1 MDITFLTW
9 NVEHF
14 NGKKGAEKAGRV
26 ARVISEIRAHAP
38 DVFGILEVEA
48 ATAFG
53 ALAEALTDYNF
64 HLTEGTQTQEILIG
78 WRKSLRAF
86 VTQKGAFKENNI
98 YLRPASLLTIYSDSG
113 RPIPVLFGHFKSSSA
128 PEGFGL
134 RAAMVEKVSAL
145 KRSMDRAAPLHGL
158 TTAPMVFLGDI
169 NTMGLT
175 LTDSPDDIPEA
186 EEIARITRRL
196 ARRNLR
202 PLLKSHP
209 ATYFDGSDGTFGESD
224 LDHIFIDGS
233 IDVVPTQGHEAL
245 VAGWALEPE
254 GAERDAWIA
263 SMSDHAPVVARLRFP
278 TV

>member
-26 ARVISEIRAHAP
+26 ARVIAEIEAHAP

-64 HLTEGTQTQEILIG
+64 HLSEGTQTQEILIG

-86 VTQKGAFKENNI
+86 VTQKGEFKENNI
-98 YLRPASLLTIYSDSG
+98 YLRPASLLTIYSDGG
-113 RPIPVLFGHFKSSSA
+113 RPIPVLFGHFKSSPT

-134 RAAMVEKVSAL
+134 RAAMLEKVGAL
-145 KRSMDRAAPLHGL
+145 KKAMDKAAPSYGL
-158 TTAPMVFLGDI
+158 VTAPMVFLGDI

-186 EEIARITRRL
+186 DEIARMARRL

-202 PLLKSHP
+202 PLVKSHP
-209 ATYFDGSDGTFGESD
+209 ATFFDGSMGTYGESD
-224 LDHIFIDGS
+224 LDHIFADGS
-233 IDVVPTQGHEAL
+233 VEVVPTDGHEAL

-254 GAERDAWIA
+254 GPARDGWIA
-263 SMSDHAPVVARLRFP
+263 SMSDHAPVVATLRFP